1 MAGLFISYRR
11 EDLPGFAGRL
21 ADALEAVFGTE
32 NVFRD
37 IEDIRPGDDFVEV
50 IERRLREVD
59 ALLVVIGPSWLTAS
73 RDGVR
78 RLDEADD
85 FVRQEI
91 RVGLE
96 SGKPVLPV
104 LIGAGVMPAETDL
117 PPDIRRLARRQAIVL
132 SDSNWTTDVAR
143 LVDLLRP
150 LLPARRRR
158 TARRSRLIGFIGLI
172 AITAAVLLSAELF
185 FKRTPPNTG
194 PADYAQ
200 QAANL
205 NGLWR
210 AEVRYDWGESHPEV
224 FEFTVGNGE
233 VHGTASYLRVA
244 RTIEDGRLQTEQ
256 LVFTTHSREMQ
267 GDGPGRE
274 VTHRYRGTLV
284 ADELHLTLESSGG
297 HTEHTP
303 IRFIA
308 HRSGS

>member
-21 ADALEAVFGTE
+21 ADALEAEFGAE

-37 IEDIRPGDDFVEV
+37 IEDIRPGDDFAEV
-50 IERRLREVD
+50 IERQLREVD

-73 RDGVR
+73 RDGIR

-104 LIGAGVMPAETDL
+104 LIGTGAMPAETDL
-117 PPDIRRLARRQAIVL
+117 PADIRHLARRQAIVL
-132 SDSNWTTDVAR
+132 SDSNWATDVAR

-150 LLPARRRR
+150 LLPPRRHR
-158 TARRSRLIGFIGLI
+158 TARRSRLIGLAGLI
-172 AITAAVLLSAELF
+172 AIAAIALF
-185 FKRTPPNTG
+185 GAKWFLNRA
-194 PADYAQ
+194 PADQAR
-200 QAANL
+200 QAAQL
-205 NGLWR
+205 DGRWR

-224 FEFTVGNGE
+224 FEFTVAHGE

-244 RTIEDGRLQTEQ
+244 RTIEEGRLQAGR
-256 LVFTTHSREMQ
+256 LVFATHSREMQ

-274 VTHRYRGTLV
+274 VTHRYRGKV
-284 ADELHLTLESSGG
+284 VGNELHVVLESSGG
-297 HTEHTP
+297 ISQHSP
-303 IRFIA
+303 VDFIA
-308 HRSGS
+308 VRIAR

>member
-21 ADALEAVFGTE
+21 ADALEAVFGAE

-50 IERRLREVD
+50 IERQLREVD
-59 ALLVVIGPSWLTAS
+59 ALLVVIGPSWLTAN

-91 RVGLE
+91 HAGLE

-104 LIGAGVMPAETDL
+104 LIGGGIMPAETDL
-117 PPDIRRLARRQAIVL
+117 PLDIRRLARRQAVVL

-150 LLPARRRR
+150 LLPARRRG
-158 TARRSRLIGFIGLI
+158 TARRSRLIGLIGLI
-172 AITAAVLLSAELF
+172 VVAAIALLAAKWLLGWVPLTDAPSDHARLA
-185 FKRTPPNTG
+185 T
-194 PADYAQ
+194 Q
-200 QAANL
+200 L
-205 NGLWR
+205 NGRWR
-210 AEVRYDWGESHPEV
+210 AEIRYDWGESHPEV
-224 FEFTVGNGE
+224 FEFAVDNGE

-244 RTIEDGRLQTEQ
+244 RTIEEGHLQAER
-256 LVFTTHSREMQ
+256 LVFVTHSREMQ
-267 GDGPGRE
+267 SDGPGRE
-274 VTHRYRGTLV
+274 VTHRYRGKVVGT
-284 ADELHLTLESSGG
+284 ELHVVLESTGG
-297 HTEHTP
+297 SSQHSP
-303 IRFIA
+303 VDFIA
-308 HRSGS
+308 VRIAR